1 MRQQKCCWPDFC
13 RLQAFPFGLEVLTS
27 PKGLGPVTPIFRVK
41 PVYSE
46 LPISRLQPVIR
57 FFRRHPNRP
66 IFHAT
71 MEVPF
76 IASSEAADRKEG
88 LDRSRRLVRNI

>member
-1 MRQQKCCWPDFC
+1 MRRQKCCRAYFYDHG
-13 RLQAFPFGLEVLTS
+13 PFRRGLEVLTS
-27 PKGLGPVTPIFRVK
+27 PKGLGPVTPIFRIK
-41 PVYSE
+41 PVSSE